1 MKANPL
7 AACLVIARDLG
18 MGCEVRT
25 CSALTPPGSS
35 AALQLCSSAAVSQR
49 APWSRTERP
58 RQMRSARSPCPG
70 LLLCAQVASPANKL
84 CLRHAT
90 DFTQV
95 ASPAELEHAL
105 RLGFVPHRIVLDSPA
120 KTRRDLR
127 RALAAGVRLDAYSPS
142 P

>member
-25 CSALTPPGSS
+25 CSALTPPG
-35 AALQLCSSAAVSQR
+35 SSAAVSQR

-127 RALAAGVRLDAYSPS
+127 RALAAGVRLDADSPS